1 LSRLQAAPSVDAS
14 PLGMVKE
21 KILFAEPPF
30 DGMCQI
36 CLNLKSD
43 FVLPVRLD
51 FVPKEDMKSFDSEAK
66 FQSCVLPCYL
76 CHACD
81 KILARSM
88 WIGFAQQVL
97 DVFLHSFWLMV
108 AFIVAWI
115 VAAFLPLIG
124 IGFVVAVV
132 WRLYQQLTRKKGN
145 PALMN
150 HLDGICSLEHI
161 LKEAYTFKLRPLK
174 RVQPE
179 KGKTRMHV

>member
-1 LSRLQAAPSVDAS
+1 VDAS

-132 WRLYQQLTRKKGN
+132 WRLYQQLTRKK
-145 PALMN
+145 A
-150 HLDGICSLEHI
+150 
-161 LKEAYTFKLRPLK
+161 TLRL
-174 RVQPE
+174 
-179 KGKTRMHV
+179 